1 VIRLLR
7 QKHAAIALVVI
18 SLLAIACGK
27 TKEPSGES
35 PKVEANGAPKGE
47 KSDIVLTP
55 AEQATASI
63 ELKPAETTQTAETLQ
78 ATGRITLADDHTWRV
93 GVRTDGIVIEV
104 YANLGDYVKKGQLLA
119 RFHADEVRDTRA
131 LYRNAV
137 SELERAKAVAAQSV
151 RNRDRAQR
159 LLELRAGS
167 RQQVEQAQEDV
178 ARAEAD
184 VRKAEIEIDRT
195 KDVLEDDL
203 RVPAEPKPGD
213 PISDDV
219 PIFAPASAY
228 IIRKN
233 VTPGKTVD
241 RVMDT
246 FVLGDLSKVW
256 MLASIREENL
266 SSVHLG
272 QPVTVAIPGDPAA
285 RYTGRITNLGQEFDK
300 ETRLLEVRIEL
311 NNPNNRLKPEMLA
324 NAEIPI
330 GITKSVVTVPSDAV
344 QQVNG
349 QDVVFVKTS
358 GDHFATHPVRTGETA
373 AGRTPILEG
382 INAGDMVVAHGSFIL
397 KSKLLKST
405 LESE

>member
-7 QKHAAIALVVI
+7 QKHAVIALVI

-27 TKEPSGES
+27 TKEPSAES
-35 PKVEANGAPKGE
+35 PKAEANGAPKGE

-63 ELKPAETTQTAETLQ
+63 ELKPAETTQAAETLQ
-78 ATGRITLADDHTWRV
+78 ATGRIALADDHTWRV

-272 QPVTVAIPGDPAA
+272 QPVTVTIPGDPAA

-330 GITKSVVTVPSDAV
+330 GITKPVVIVPSDAV